1 MGIRIVSSISDVI
14 TNSSTEIFI
23 ISGPDAFRQIVGSGV
38 YSSKKYRSLFI
49 YLKSD
54 KDVIDFFIEDPG
66 RRINHNFYSRMVRS
80 FVGSEFYDTF
90 FNCLEILEDRQEE
103 IIELFKTK
111 ILEKLKGTIIFYN
124 TRNNQKVLER
134 LRSLFPDE
142 GDIIDKGD
150 YRYQWTKD

>member
-1 MGIRIVSSISDVI
+1 M
-14 TNSSTEIFI
+14 
-23 ISGPDAFRQIVGSGV
+23 
-38 YSSKKYRSLFI
+38 
-49 YLKSD
+49 
-54 KDVIDFFIEDPG
+54 IDFFIEDPG
-66 RRINHNFYSRMVRS
+66 RRTNHNFYSRMVRS

-90 FNCLEILEDRQEE
+90 FNCLEIFEDRQEE

-111 ILEKLKGTIIFYN
+111 ILEKLKETIIFYN
-124 TRNNQKVLER
+124 TRDNQKVLER